1 MRGIGVN
8 RNTLM
13 QEFAELLDEKRKS
26 IGIQITES
34 TFPVY
39 TNAYRHMKE
48 FLQKSTIFPIY
59 LLARLIRHSRR
70 AISII

>member
-1 MRGIGVN
+1 
-8 RNTLM
+8 M

-26 IGIQITES
+26 IGIRITES

-48 FLQKSTIFPIY
+48 FLQERYNLSDLPF
-59 LLARLIRHSRR
+59 LVRLIHHSWK